1 MNKLYL
7 VLEDSAGR
15 EVSMTKTAPEIDCF
29 DRDDLVETFCN
40 FLQMAGYVFPDED
53 DYDNK
58 EEKATTSTGDELKQ
72 YFDDYKKF
80 INKGF

>member
-7 VLEDSAGR
+7 VLEDNAGR
-15 EVSMTKTAPEIDCF
+15 EVSMTKTALEIDCF
-29 DRDDLVETFCN
+29 DRDELVETFCN
-40 FLQMAGYVFPDED
+40 FLEMAGYVFPDED
-53 DYDNK
+53 EYEKK
-58 EEKATTSTGDELKQ
+58 EKVSTTEKDELKQ